1 MGANRI
7 RYADHD
13 SNRGLITVSK
23 RWYVAKMTVF
33 LLAYLAAA
41 SPFQVGAVSAQD
53 HDVPIISNPKTPV
66 PPPGSRKMLVFKE
79 ELSIGPIE
87 GEEVDVF
94 GPTNVTFNVDAEG
107 TFYVTDYGKKRI
119 RKFDHAGSYL
129 GEIGRSGQGPGE
141 FESPSDVQFDK
152 SGRIFI
158 CDGPPNQKISFFDA
172 TGKYLSEA
180 KLTEGL
186 DVIRINATG
195 NYLAKRVVNVQNED
209 ESGSVIAWGIF
220 DRDFKP
226 LVIFG
231 RREMLTKMPS
241 AADLASLTDRES
253 MTKFINKNVAA
264 GISLGAFG
272 PSPSMA
278 VAEDDSI
285 LFGEGKD
292 YVIDLFSPEGQ
303 KLRTIRRD
311 YEPLKFTDKD
321 KIYYESKTRL
331 QLTNMKGGMFSEAQ
345 IKEILGLIEYPKSKP
360 PYTDLVP
367 MEKGW
372 ILVETELVPEE
383 YACFDMF
390 DEKGR
395 FIGQFKSDFANQ
407 FFFKNGKAYAV
418 VGKIGRQFVK
428 RFSFE
433 IKDY

>member
-1 MGANRI
+1 
-7 RYADHD
+7 
-13 SNRGLITVSK
+13 
-23 RWYVAKMTVF
+23 
-33 LLAYLAAA
+33 
-41 SPFQVGAVSAQD
+41 
-53 HDVPIISNPKTPV
+53 
-66 PPPGSRKMLVFKE
+66 
-79 ELSIGPIE
+79 
-87 GEEVDVF
+87 
-94 GPTNVTFNVDAEG
+94 
-107 TFYVTDYGKKRI
+107 
-119 RKFDHAGSYL
+119 
-129 GEIGRSGQGPGE
+129 
-141 FESPSDVQFDK
+141 
-152 SGRIFI
+152 
-158 CDGPPNQKISFFDA
+158 
-172 TGKYLSEA
+172 
-180 KLTEGL
+180 L
-186 DVIRINATG
+186 DVIRTNAAG
-195 NYLAKRVVNVQNED
+195 NYLAKRVVNVQNKD
-209 ESGSVIAWGIF
+209 TSGSVIAWGIF

-231 RREMLTKMPS
+231 RREMLTKTPS

-292 YVIDLFSPEGQ
+292 YAIDLFSPEGQ
-303 KLRTIRRD
+303 KLRTIRRE

-321 KIYYESKTRL
+321 KIYYESKTKL
-331 QLTNMKGGMFSEAQ
+331 QLTNMTGGMFSEAQ

-372 ILVETELVPEE
+372 LLVETELVPEE

-395 FIGQFKSDFANQ
+395 FIGQFKSDFTKL
-407 FFFKNGKAYAV
+407 FFRNGKAYAV

-428 RFSFE
+428 RFGFE
-433 IKDY
+433 IRDY